1 METSAIRI
9 VLVEDH
15 LLTRVGLKTVIGRT
29 QDIKVVGEAD
39 NGEQALDRVRELKPD
54 VVLMDVGMP
63 IMDGIEAA
71 SRIRPD
77 DGNLLN
83 ALGVAQYREGHY
95 DQALK
100 TLTRSVQLNS
110 KEDGQSN
117 PTDIAFLAMSH
128 HRLGHAT
135 QARQF
140 LARLRQLLQQDRW
153 KGASDEHRFLL
164 EAEQLIAPK

>member
-15 LLTRVGLKTVIGRT
+15 LLTRVGLKTVIGST

-71 SRIRPD
+71 SRIR
-77 DGNLLN
+77 L
-83 ALGVAQYREGHY
+83 
-95 DQALK
+95 
-100 TLTRSVQLNS
+100 
-110 KEDGQSN
+110 
-117 PTDIAFLAMSH
+117 
-128 HRLGHAT
+128 
-135 QARQF
+135 
-140 LARLRQLLQQDRW
+140 
-153 KGASDEHRFLL
+153 
-164 EAEQLIAPK
+164 